1 LHFNTKSRQLFIN
14 KETIFVKVLSFSA
27 KKFGA
32 VFLLLISLA
41 VFSFGQQPTTAPT
54 PTLIIPAMNENLPV
68 ATGSNLYC
76 AGYIQSA
83 PVNTNFEIVGANQ
96 EREQNIYAQ
105 GNYIY
110 ISRGA
115 GNGSRIGDRLAVIR
129 PRGKFSSDFSKKGRL
144 GIYVQEVG
152 DVEIVDVQED
162 VSVAKVIT
170 SCDNFLLGDLIVP
183 IPHRTSP
190 LFQQRP
196 ALNIFANPSGKQTG
210 RIVLARDAR
219 ETMGRE
225 EIVYID
231 LGAEDNV
238 QIGDYLTIFRKLGK
252 GGAVNS
258 NQEETLDATEGG
270 FESGTFKGGEFS
282 NQAPRKAGD
291 MATEGTVTQK
301 DAKKNRPKFLR
312 KVVGEM
318 IILNVKERTATAMIT
333 RSVEEIH
340 TGDMVEVQ

>member
-1 LHFNTKSRQLFIN
+1 LLIN

-27 KKFGA
+27 KNFGA
-32 VFLLLISLA
+32 AFVVLIGLA
-41 VFSFGQQPTTAPT
+41 VCSFGQQPRTSPT
-54 PTLIIPAMNENLPV
+54 PTLIIPAMSENLPI
-68 ATGSNLYC
+68 ATGNNLYC

-96 EREQNIYAQ
+96 EREQNIYSQ
-105 GNYIY
+105 GNYVY
-110 ISRGA
+110 ISRGG
-115 GNGSRIGDRLAVIR
+115 GNGSRVGDRLAVIR

-152 DVEIVDVQED
+152 AVEIVDVQPD
-162 VSVAKVIT
+162 VSVAKVIS

-183 IPHRTSP
+183 IPHRASP

-196 ALNIFANPSGKQTG
+196 ALDVFANPSGKQTG

-219 ETMGRE
+219 ETLGRE

-238 QIGDYLTIFRKLGK
+238 KIGDYLTIFRKLGK
-252 GGAVNS
+252 GGVINS
-258 NQEETLDATEGG
+258 NQEETLAATVGG
-270 FESGTFKGGEFS
+270 YESGTFKGGKFS
-282 NQAPRKAGD
+282 NQAPRRQGD
-291 MATEGTVTQK
+291 MATEGTVTQE

-318 IILNVKERTATAMIT
+318 MILNVKERTATAIIT
-333 RSVEEIH
+333 RTAEEIH